1 MDMAEHFKVAII
13 GAGPGGI
20 SASVN
25 AAKHNINHVLF
36 EKSEIGNTIYQY
48 QLRKHVMAEPTKLP
62 LVGDVGFQAGSRE
75 EILEVWNQAIENN
88 KVEVKR
94 PVEVSKIEKNDE
106 GFKVFFGEDHCTCD
120 SVVLSMGAMG
130 SPRKMEVPGEDLQHV
145 AYRLGDPDAFED
157 MDIIVVGAGDA
168 AIENVLGLAEK
179 NRVSIVNRKSEF
191 ARAKDAN
198 CALIEE
204 AIESGKVRCFYGSTV
219 ARINAD
225 KTVLNTPDG
234 EVEVP
239 CQHLIAR
246 LGSIAPRKFLEACGI
261 KFSTPNPAESAV
273 VNSRY
278 ESNVPG
284 LYLIGSLIGYPLIK
298 QAINQGYEVIEHIL
312 GNKVEPA
319 DQVLIAEKL
328 REMPGETNDNLE
340 VIRDSL
346 PLFKNLSEPQFREL
360 IAEST
365 LHIKDDGDNIFIRND
380 YSNTLYNIVSGQVM
394 IQLESDQ
401 KFYLS
406 ASDFFGEM
414 GLISGRRR
422 TASTF
427 AVGLTV
433 LIETPRKQI
442 QKLISSVEGVSKTI
456 DDTFMFRTLQNF
468 FPGVS
473 PDKVKV
479 LIEESKINRYK
490 KGEIIFKEGD
500 EGDSFHIIRKGS
512 VAVSRLIDGSDVTQT
527 YVPVGNYL
535 GETALIGYGADTNS
549 PDFKPPLRTA
559 TIKAAVECETNV
571 IYREEFLAFLEEN
584 PEEKE
589 KLIKVAQKYRAEEKL
604 TSSEVGSDS
613 VKDFLLDRGY
623 SDADNALII
632 DSDTCVGCDNC
643 EKACAA
649 THDGHSRLDR
659 RGGESYASIQV
670 PTSCR
675 HCLNPLCMTDCP
687 PDALKRYVN
696 GEIVIEDNCIG
707 CGNCEKNCPYN
718 VIQMVYMKPDA
729 DFFNTGNT
737 SFWSSLFKSK
747 EDEKPSL
754 VAAKCDMCTKLPGGP
769 ACVRSCPTGAA
780 QRISKSELQELLEN
794 S

>member
-1 MDMAEHFKVAII
+1 
-13 GAGPGGI
+13 
-20 SASVN
+20 
-25 AAKHNINHVLF
+25 
-36 EKSEIGNTIYQY
+36 
-48 QLRKHVMAEPTKLP
+48 
-62 LVGDVGFQAGSRE
+62 
-75 EILEVWNQAIENN
+75 
-88 KVEVKR
+88 
-94 PVEVSKIEKNDE
+94 
-106 GFKVFFGEDHCTCD
+106 
-120 SVVLSMGAMG
+120 
-130 SPRKMEVPGEDLQHV
+130 
-145 AYRLGDPDAFED
+145 
-157 MDIIVVGAGDA
+157 
-168 AIENVLGLAEK
+168 
-179 NRVSIVNRKSEF
+179 
-191 ARAKDAN
+191 
-198 CALIEE
+198 
-204 AIESGKVRCFYGSTV
+204 
-219 ARINAD
+219 
-225 KTVLNTPDG
+225 
-234 EVEVP
+234 
-239 CQHLIAR
+239 
-246 LGSIAPRKFLEACGI
+246 
-261 KFSTPNPAESAV
+261 
-273 VNSRY
+273 
-278 ESNVPG
+278 
-284 LYLIGSLIGYPLIK
+284 
-298 QAINQGYEVIEHIL
+298 
-312 GNKVEPA
+312 
-319 DQVLIAEKL
+319 
-328 REMPGETNDNLE
+328 MPGETNDNLE

-427 AVGLTV
+427 AVGPTV
-433 LIETPRKQI
+433 LVETPRKQI

-604 TSSEVGSDS
+604 TSSKVGSDS

-659 RGGESYASIQV
+659 RGGDCLLY
-670 PTSCR
+670 TS
-675 HCLNPLCMTDCP
+675 
-687 PDALKRYVN
+687 
-696 GEIVIEDNCIG
+696 
-707 CGNCEKNCPYN
+707 
-718 VIQMVYMKPDA
+718 
-729 DFFNTGNT
+729 
-737 SFWSSLFKSK
+737 
-747 EDEKPSL
+747 PSPR
-754 VAAKCDMCTKLPGGP
+754 D
-769 ACVRSCPTGAA
+769 
-780 QRISKSELQELLEN
+780 
-794 S
+794 